1 MWMQMTRFFSAFLV
15 VSRGPS
21 FQWPAS
27 HHDPYNRVVFRPFRK
42 CQTMEITAM
51 IRMM

>member
-1 MWMQMTRFFSAFLV
+1 MQTPLLFSAFLV
-15 VSRGPS
+15 VTRGSSSR
-21 FQWPAS
+21 WPAS
-27 HHDPYNRVVFRPFRK
+27 HHDLYNRVVFRPFRK